1 MENKIIQILG
11 KNNIFVTL
19 SREFL
24 KVHWVQD
31 LLSRTKGIK
40 KKRLMY

>member
-11 KNNIFVTL
+11 KNNISVTL
-19 SREFL
+19 SHEFL
-24 KVHWVQD
+24 KGHWVQD
-31 LLSRTKGIK
+31 FLSRTKGIK